1 MTLKRA
7 LVILFV
13 CLFTAPF
20 SEASSFVIGSQVE
33 RASSERVLQAS
44 RFMRVSG
51 NRVDVLAVWTPVV
64 SSDSSASSFGLEQ
77 AAFIRDWL
85 SRQAKLG
92 TLPLEMVRHETPPPL
107 RPNGILPADL
117 RERAQPLPPALE
129 RELPALSGNLRRV
142 IVLGDVVLLEEDTS
156 RIVDV
161 IPGAF

>member
-13 CLFTAPF
+13 CLFIAPF
-20 SEASSFVIGSQVE
+20 SEASSIAVGSEVE
-33 RASSERVLQAS
+33 RASSERALRAL
-44 RFMRVSG
+44 RFVTVSG
-51 NRVDVLAVWTPVV
+51 NRVDVLTVWTPST
-64 SSDSSASSFGLEQ
+64 SSESGVSSFGLEQ

-92 TLPLEMVRHETPPPL
+92 TLPPEMVRHETPPPL

>member
-13 CLFTAPF
+13 CLFIAPF
-20 SEASSFVIGSQVE
+20 SEASSFAVGSQVE
-33 RASSERVLQAS
+33 RVSSERALRAS
-44 RFMRVSG
+44 RFVTVSG
-51 NRVDVLAVWTPVV
+51 NRVDVLTVWTPAVAE
-64 SSDSSASSFGLEQ
+64 SGASSFGLEQ

-92 TLPLEMVRHETPPPL
+92 TLPPEMVRHETPPPL

-161 IPGAF
+161 IPAAF

>member
-13 CLFTAPF
+13 CLFIAPF
-20 SEASSFVIGSQVE
+20 SEASSFEIGSQVE
-33 RASSERVLQAS
+33 RASSERALQAS

-51 NRVDVLAVWTPVV
+51 NRVDVLAVWTPAV
-64 SSDSSASSFGLEQ
+64 SSDSSASFGLEQ
-77 AAFIRDWL
+77 VAFIRDWL

-92 TLPLEMVRHETPPPL
+92 TLPAEIVRHETPPPL

-161 IPGAF
+161 IPGVF

>member
-13 CLFTAPF
+13 CLFIAPF
-20 SEASSFVIGSQVE
+20 SEASSIAVGSQVE
-33 RASSERVLQAS
+33 RASSERALQAA
-44 RFMRVSG
+44 RFMTVSG
-51 NRVDVLAVWTPVV
+51 NRVDVLTVWTPAM
-64 SSDSSASSFGLEQ
+64 SDSSVSSFGLEQ

-92 TLPLEMVRHETPPPL
+92 TLPPEMVRHETPPPL

-161 IPGAF
+161 IPAAF

>member
-13 CLFTAPF
+13 CLFIAPF
-20 SEASSFVIGSQVE
+20 SEASSFAVGSQVE
-33 RASSERVLQAS
+33 RASSERALWAS
-44 RFMRVSG
+44 RFMTVSG

-64 SSDSSASSFGLEQ
+64 SSDSSAFGLEQ
-77 AAFIRDWL
+77 VAFIRDWL

>member
-7 LVILFV
+7 LVIPFV
-13 CLFTAPF
+13 CLFIAPF
-20 SEASSFVIGSQVE
+20 SEASSFAVGSQVE
-33 RASSERVLQAS
+33 RASSERALWAS
-44 RFMRVSG
+44 RFMTVSG

-64 SSDSSASSFGLEQ
+64 SSDSSASFGLEQ
-77 AAFIRDWL
+77 VAFIRNWL
-85 SRQAKLG
+85 SRQSKLG
-92 TLPLEMVRHETPPPL
+92 TLPLEMVRHDTPPPL

-142 IVLGDVVLLEEDTS
+142 IVLGDVVLLEEDTL

>member
-13 CLFTAPF
+13 CLFIAPF
-20 SEASSFVIGSQVE
+20 SEASSFAVGSKVE
-33 RASSERVLQAS
+33 RASSERALWAS
-44 RFMRVSG
+44 RFMTVSG
-51 NRVDVLAVWTPVV
+51 NRVDVLTVWTPVV
-64 SSDSSASSFGLEQ
+64 SSDSSASFGLEQ
-77 AAFIRDWL
+77 VAFIRNWL

-92 TLPLEMVRHETPPPL
+92 TLPLEMVRHDTPPPL

-117 RERAQPLPPALE
+117 RELAQPRPPALE

-142 IVLGDVVLLEEDTS
+142 IILGDVVLLEEDTL

>member
-13 CLFTAPF
+13 CLFIAPF
-20 SEASSFVIGSQVE
+20 SEASSFAVGSQVE
-33 RASSERVLQAS
+33 RASSERALWAS
-44 RFMRVSG
+44 RFMTVSG
-51 NRVDVLAVWTPVV
+51 NRVDVLTVWTPVV
-64 SSDSSASSFGLEQ
+64 SSDSTASFGLEQ
-77 AAFIRDWL
+77 VAFIRDWL

-92 TLPLEMVRHETPPPL
+92 TLPLEMVRHETPPLL

-117 RERAQPLPPALE
+117 RELAQPLPPALE

-142 IVLGDVVLLEEDTS
+142 IVFGAVVLLEEDTS

>member
-1 MTLKRA
+1 
-7 LVILFV
+7 
-13 CLFTAPF
+13 
-20 SEASSFVIGSQVE
+20 
-33 RASSERVLQAS
+33 
-44 RFMRVSG
+44 
-51 NRVDVLAVWTPVV
+51 
-64 SSDSSASSFGLEQ
+64 
-77 AAFIRDWL
+77 
-85 SRQAKLG
+85 
-92 TLPLEMVRHETPPPL
+92 MVRHETPPPL